1 MTLKLVAGVMLFAF
15 GLHLIAGAATGP
27 ILIGAAL
34 ILWAVRD
41 MRSIRQ

>member
-1 MTLKLVAGVMLFAF
+1 MTLKIVAGVLLLAF
-15 GLHLIAGAATGP
+15 GLHMMVGAATGP
-27 ILIGAAL
+27 MLIGVAL